1 MKNRSRLE
9 IIASILETTA
19 NPGATSTKIIYRT
32 FTSYSMLQEYLLFML
47 ERNLIEIKEKEK
59 QTSSSFIST
68 DKGRRFL
75 HVYNKL
81 SEMIGRKTN

>member
-19 NPGATSTKIIYRT
+19 NPGATSTKIIYRS
-32 FTSYSMLQEYLLFML
+32 FTSYTMLQEYLLFML
-47 ERNLIEIKEKEK
+47 ERNLIEIKENEK
-59 QTSSSFIST
+59 QTSCFIST
-68 DKGRRFL
+68 DKGRHFL

-81 SEMIGRKTN
+81 SGLIGRKTN

>member
-19 NPGATSTKIIYRT
+19 NRGATSTRIIYRS
-32 FTSYSMLQEYLLFML
+32 FTSYTVLQGYLLFML
-47 ERNLIEIKEKEK
+47 ERTLIEIKENEK
-59 QTSSSFIST
+59 QTSSCFIST
-68 DKGRRFL
+68 DKVKRFL

-81 SEMIGRKTN
+81 SELIGRKTN